1 MGFKHVPWGNLFI
14 CLFIELILVN
24 DVDSDSLL
32 ISSMTM
38 EISPCESGAYAGTFC
53 LLLYGTVLCCLPVV
67 PLEIFFL
74 LLALLLVFL
83 VFNGIYIF
91 LI

>member
-1 MGFKHVPWGNLFI
+1 VPWGN
-14 CLFIELILVN
+14 LFIELILVN

-32 ISSMTM
+32 ISSNNSMTI
-38 EISPCESGAYAGTFC
+38 EISPCESGAHAGTFC